1 MKRIFS
7 IFFSLAFLVLPIYA
21 FAHEH
26 KITIC
31 HIPPGNPEN
40 AHSIEI
46 DEEAW
51 PAHEAHGD
59 TMGECPADINHD
71 PMISGPSYVEGVE
84 GSLIEFTVTASDPD
98 GDSITIETELP
109 DGATYSDGTG
119 LFQWVPSEAGSYI
132 AKFTVCDSRGDSATL
147 EIVINVT
154 PHPAENHLPM
164 IIGPE
169 TATTTVDTL
178 LEFTVTASDPD
189 GDPLTITSNL
199 PTGAGYNATSGL
211 FSWTPTAT
219 GTSTAIFFAFD
230 GTGTTTHDVII
241 EVFPEDED
249 DDGGNGGGENHLPIF
264 TGTETA
270 TSTVGVTLEFTVT
283 ASDPDGD
290 TLVITSDLQ
299 QGATYNSTTGLF
311 HWVPIDSATSTAMFS
326 AFDGTGTSTRSVV
339 IEVSELAGNDLP
351 IIIGPETATTTV
363 DTLLEFTVMASDPDG
378 DLLTITS
385 NLPTGAGYNA
395 TSGLFSWTP
404 TATGTS
410 TATFFAF
417 DGTGTTTHDVIIE
430 VFPEDED
437 DDGGGGSQ
445 NSPPTFVDFNPPII
459 ATSTEAYSY
468 DVNPTDPDND
478 ILAFSLV
485 TNPTGMSIHATTGI
499 ISWAPTDA
507 QATSTPHL
515 VTVQVSDG
523 QHATTTSYS
532 ILVSLAEND
541 DDGSGDGDNTP
552 PPTPS
557 GRGGGGGGGGGG
569 YGANGPPWP
578 LQPPIPVT
586 LVVATTSPPPTPSSA
601 STEQV
606 PSQQTPPK
614 KKPALQPQTLPSAR
628 LPFKTETSIGSIS
641 ISTTTLGA
649 EASAPAGGRSFALLL
664 FAGLFNLLDWVKANY
679 CILGWLLWLLTLIAF
694 LLYIFATRRKEEKK
708 PEVIPTA
715 NLAGDIFDEEPSPD
729 DINQYWETYPQEK
742 G

>member
-40 AHSIEI
+40 AHSIDI
-46 DEEAW
+46 DEEVW

-59 TMGECPADINHD
+59 TMGECPTDINRD
-71 PMISGPSYVEGVE
+71 PVISGPSYVEGVE
-84 GSLIEFTVTASDPD
+84 DSTIEFTVTASDPD
-98 GDSITIETELP
+98 GDSVTIETILP
-109 DGATYSDGTG
+109 DCATYSDGTG

-132 AKFTVCDSRGDSATL
+132 AKFTVCDSNGGSSTL
-147 EIVINVT
+147 EVVINVT
-154 PHPAENHLPM
+154 PHPAENHLPVFE
-164 IIGPE
+164 GPE

-178 LEFTVTASDPD
+178 LEFTVMASDPD
-189 GDPLTITSNL
+189 GDLLTITSNL

-219 GTSTAIFFAFD
+219 GTSTATFFAFD
-230 GTGTTTHDVII
+230 GTGTTTHDVIV

-264 TGTETA
+264 TGPETA

-311 HWVPIDSATSTAMFS
+311 HWVPIDSGTSTAMFS

-417 DGTGTTTHDVIIE
+417 DGTGTTTHDVIVEVFPEDEDDDGGNGGGENHLPIFTGPETATSTVGVVLEFTVTVSDPDGDTLVITSDLPQGATYNSTTGLFHWVPIDSGTSTAIFSAFDGTGTSTRSVVIEVSELAGNDLPIIIGPETATTTVDTLLEFTVTASDPDGDPLTITSNLPTGAGYNATSGLFSWTPTATGTSTAIFFAFDGTGTTTHDVIIE

-437 DDGGGGSQ
+437 DDGGGGS
-445 NSPPTFVDFNPPII
+445 
-459 ATSTEAYSY
+459 
-468 DVNPTDPDND
+468 
-478 ILAFSLV
+478 
-485 TNPTGMSIHATTGI
+485 
-499 ISWAPTDA
+499 
-507 QATSTPHL
+507 
-515 VTVQVSDG
+515 
-523 QHATTTSYS
+523 
-532 ILVSLAEND
+532 
-541 DDGSGDGDNTP
+541 
-552 PPTPS
+552 
-557 GRGGGGGGGGGG
+557 
-569 YGANGPPWP
+569 
-578 LQPPIPVT
+578 
-586 LVVATTSPPPTPSSA
+586 
-601 STEQV
+601 
-606 PSQQTPPK
+606 
-614 KKPALQPQTLPSAR
+614 
-628 LPFKTETSIGSIS
+628 
-641 ISTTTLGA
+641 
-649 EASAPAGGRSFALLL
+649 
-664 FAGLFNLLDWVKANY
+664 
-679 CILGWLLWLLTLIAF
+679 
-694 LLYIFATRRKEEKK
+694 
-708 PEVIPTA
+708 
-715 NLAGDIFDEEPSPD
+715 
-729 DINQYWETYPQEK
+729 
-742 G
+742 

>member
-40 AHSIEI
+40 AHSIDI
-46 DEEAW
+46 DEEVW

-59 TMGECPADINHD
+59 TMGECPTDINRD
-71 PMISGPSYVEGVE
+71 PVISGPSYVEGVE
-84 GSLIEFTVTASDPD
+84 DSTIEFTVTASDPD
-98 GDSITIETELP
+98 GDSVTIETILP

-189 GDPLTITSNL
+189 GDLLTITSNL

-249 DDGGNGGGENHLPIF
+249 DDGG
-264 TGTETA
+264 
-270 TSTVGVTLEFTVT
+270 
-283 ASDPDGD
+283 
-290 TLVITSDLQ
+290 
-299 QGATYNSTTGLF
+299 
-311 HWVPIDSATSTAMFS
+311 
-326 AFDGTGTSTRSVV
+326 
-339 IEVSELAGNDLP
+339 
-351 IIIGPETATTTV
+351 
-363 DTLLEFTVMASDPDG
+363 
-378 DLLTITS
+378 
-385 NLPTGAGYNA
+385 
-395 TSGLFSWTP
+395 
-404 TATGTS
+404 
-410 TATFFAF
+410 
-417 DGTGTTTHDVIIE
+417 
-430 VFPEDED
+430 
-437 DDGGGGSQ
+437 GGSQ
-445 NSPPTFVDFNPPII
+445 NSPPSFIDFNPPII

-468 DVNPTDPDND
+468 DVNATDPDND

-606 PSQQTPPK
+606 PSQQIPETK
-614 KKPALQPQTLPSAR
+614 NPALQPQTLPSAR

-649 EASAPAGGRSFALLL
+649 EASAQAGGRSFAPLL